1 VIESVRAQGWVPRL
15 KGLCKLAFDFLLRE
29 QIFPHMLRCL
39 QIQSADVEALPLAI
53 TQAVSIFMPVSMDS
67 NHHSEALPNS
77 ANTPLELVFPLS
89 NSQTQ
94 LINDDVFRQNFEDS
108 MPMDSFSFDS
118 DYRKSEAISSLFTAE
133 LDTPVLN
140 EIHQYLHLVASPSFD
155 NIDALHEQRIRHRT
169 VVPAEDPG
177 LHLVW
182 SYDTVFVK
190 PIPPFLLNFTTWRQ
204 FLLPPFQEKPENSY
218 LGSSS
223 PTRRRSYPVTSLSA
237 HCKAAL
243 GFLRTYAILVR
254 HESDFIVAQRA
265 NLVPREISYSQFQY
279 FIKPF
284 LSIPASAVTPR
295 YHYGQ
300 IRIKRLN
307 WAVRLL
313 QPRSMQAR
321 SWLAIRLYYQDPYS
335 QSGDYVRSWGPAL
348 VFAFAVMSLT
358 LSAMQVVLQA
368 LGQDTWP
375 AFVKASWGF
384 SVAAMVFLAAVGTV
398 FFVLVSIMLLM
409 QFKRAKQKK
418 KAIKENIICI

>member
-1 VIESVRAQGWVPRL
+1 
-15 KGLCKLAFDFLLRE
+15 
-29 QIFPHMLRCL
+29 
-39 QIQSADVEALPLAI
+39 
-53 TQAVSIFMPVSMDS
+53 MDS
-67 NHHSEALPNS
+67 DQHSEAQPNS

-94 LINDDVFRQNFEDS
+94 LINDDTFRQNFEDS
-108 MPMDSFSFDS
+108 MPTDSFSFDS
-118 DYRKSEAISSLFTAE
+118 DYRKSQAISSLFTTE

-155 NIDALHEQRIRHRT
+155 NIDTFHEQRIRRRT

-182 SYDTVFVK
+182 SYETIFVK
-190 PIPPFLLNFTTWRQ
+190 PIPPFLLNFTIWRQ
-204 FLLPPFQEKPENSY
+204 FLLPPFQENAENSHS
-218 LGSSS
+218 GSAS
-223 PTRRRSYPVTSLSA
+223 PTKRRSYPITSLSS

-243 GFLRTYAILVR
+243 GFLRTYALLVR
-254 HESDFIVAQRA
+254 HESDFVVAQRA

-300 IRIKRLN
+300 IRLKRLN

-313 QPRSMQAR
+313 QPRSMPTR
-321 SWLAIRLYYQDPYS
+321 SWLAFGLYYQEPYS
-335 QSGDYVRSWGPAL
+335 QSRDYVRSWGPPL

-368 LGQDTWP
+368 LGQGTWP

-384 SVAAMVFLAAVGTV
+384 SVAAMVFLAAIGTV

-409 QFKRAKQKK
+409 QFKHAKQKK
-418 KAIKENIICI
+418 KALKGDIVRK